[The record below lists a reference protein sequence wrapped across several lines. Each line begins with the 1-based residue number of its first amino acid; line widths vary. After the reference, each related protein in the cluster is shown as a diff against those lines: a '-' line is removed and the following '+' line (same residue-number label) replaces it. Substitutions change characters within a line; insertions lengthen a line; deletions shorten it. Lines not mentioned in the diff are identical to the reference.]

1 MSGIALRAP
10 IAHVRGSRSGGWL
23 ISLMLHG
30 GLVALA
36 MQAVMEVKPHRDPET
51 FRWDVALQP
60 APAPRSAAAEPIPS
74 QQRVSQPPP
83 PKQPV
88 SRPVSQP
95 SPAPVQQVMERTAV
109 VQTVQATQVTPRVVE
124 RSTPQERQAVVAEVQ
139 PVESQPVQ
147 EAVAVVAQAQAV
159 VQQESHDIVQPVE
172 AHMVTAQSSEAVVQ
186 QSAVPVETSATA
198 VDQPAVVAEAV
209 VETASPVVTPTVSDS
224 ESADTVVSP
233 PTVVHQSPVAHREVR
248 EMEAS
253 QADLGWLAES
263 LWSRIE
269 ELKRYPRQA
278 RARRWEG
285 KVVLEAVIRHD
296 GTILECLVA
305 ESSGHGLLDQ
315 DAISVLRKASPLA
328 LKHPLGKEH
337 ITILVPIAYRL
348 ES

>member
-1 MSGIALRAP
+1 MSGIALRSP
-10 IAHVRGSRSGGWL
+10 IAHVRGSRSSGWL

-36 MQAVMEVKPHRDPET
+36 MQAVMDVKPHRQPET

-60 APAPRSAAAEPIPS
+60 LPAPSPAAAEPIPS
-74 QQRVSQPPP
+74 PQPVSAPSP

-95 SPAPVQQVMERTAV
+95 SPAPVQQVVERTAV

-124 RSTPQERQAVVAEVQ
+124 RSAPQERQSVVTEVQ
-139 PVESQPVQ
+139 PVTSRPV
-147 EAVAVVAQAQAV
+147 ETVVAHAQEILQQTNQDAVQAV
-159 VQQESHDIVQPVE
+159 E
-172 AHMVTAQSSEAVVQ
+172 AQSVTAQLSETMIQ
-186 QSAVPVETSATA
+186 QSAVPVETLATEVEQPAIVAQEVVQTESSVATA
-198 VDQPAVVAEAV
+198 TVSLNGPQDAVVSEPIVTHQSAV
-209 VETASPVVTPTVSDS
+209 V
-224 ESADTVVSP
+224 
-233 PTVVHQSPVAHREVR
+233 HREVR
-248 EMEAS
+248 ETAS
-253 QADLGWLAES
+253 AQADLGWLAES
-263 LWSRIE
+263 LWTRIE
-269 ELKRYPRQA
+269 QLKRYPRQA

-328 LKHPLGKEH
+328 LKHPLGKEQ

-348 ES
+348 EG

>member
-1 MSGIALRAP
+1 MSGIALRSP
-10 IAHVRGSRSGGWL
+10 IAHVRGSRSSGWL

-36 MQAVMEVKPHRDPET
+36 MQAVMDVKPHRQPET

-60 APAPRSAAAEPIPS
+60 LPAPSPAAAEPIPS
-74 QQRVSQPPP
+74 PQPVSAPSP

-95 SPAPVQQVMERTAV
+95 SPAPVQQVVERTAV
-109 VQTVQATQVTPRVVE
+109 VQTVQATQVAPRVME
-124 RSTPQERQAVVAEVQ
+124 RSAPQERQAVVTEVQ
-139 PVESQPVQ
+139 PVASQPVQ

-172 AHMVTAQSSEAVVQ
+172 AQMVMAQSSEAVVQ

-209 VETASPVVTPTVSDS
+209 VETASPVVTPTVSYS
-224 ESADTVVSP
+224 ESADTVVSA

-248 EMEAS
+248 EMDAS

>member
-1 MSGIALRAP
+1 MSEVALT
-10 IAHVRGSRSGGWL
+10 AHMARVRGSRSGGWL
-23 ISLMLHG
+23 VSLMLHG

-36 MQAVMEVKPHRDPET
+36 MQAVMEVTPHRQPEP

-60 APAPRSAAAEPIPS
+60 APTPSPVAAKPTPS
-74 QQRVSQPPP
+74 QQPVSEPPQP
-83 PKQPV
+83 KKPV

-95 SPAPVQQVMERTAV
+95 SPAPVPQVVERTAV

-124 RSTPQERQAVVAEVQ
+124 RAVPQERQAVVTEVQ
-139 PVESQPVQ
+139 SVVSQSVH
-147 EAVAVVAQAQAV
+147 EALAVVAHAQEV
-159 VQQESHDIVQPVE
+159 VQQESHDIVQPIE
-172 AHMVTAQSSEAVVQ
+172 SQMVTAQLSEAVVQ
-186 QSAVPVETSATA
+186 ESAVPVETSATA
-198 VDQPAVVAEAV
+198 VEQPAIVAQAV
-209 VETASPVVTPTVSDS
+209 VESDMPVVRATSSPS
-224 ESADTVVSP
+224 ESQRTVESEP
-233 PTVVHQSPVAHREVR
+233 VVVRQSPVAHREVR
-248 EMEAS
+248 ETEAS

-263 LWSRIE
+263 LWTRIE

-296 GTILECLVA
+296 GTILECLIA

>member
-1 MSGIALRAP
+1 MSHVALSVN
-10 IAHVRGSRSGGWL
+10 IAHLRGSRSGGWL

-36 MQAVMEVKPHRDPET
+36 MQAVMEVKPHRQPDT
-51 FRWDVALQP
+51 FRWDVALQS
-60 APAPRSAAAEPIPS
+60 APVPSPAAAEPIPS
-74 QQRVSQPPP
+74 QQPVSEPPP
-83 PKQPV
+83 PKQSL
-88 SRPVSQP
+88 SRPVSPP
-95 SPAPVQQVMERTAV
+95 SPKPVPQVMERTAV
-109 VQTVQATQVTPRVVE
+109 VQAVQATQVTPRVVE
-124 RSTPQERQAVVAEVQ
+124 RFAPQERQAVVTEVQ
-139 PVESQPVQ
+139 PVASQPVQ

-159 VQQESHDIVQPVE
+159 VQQESHDMVQPVE
-172 AHMVTAQSSEAVVQ
+172 AQMVMAQSSEAVVQ
-186 QSAVPVETSATA
+186 QSAVPVETSASA
-198 VDQPAVVAEAV
+198 VDPPAVVADAF
-209 VETASPVVTPTVSDS
+209 VETATPVAAPAVSHSETMEPVVS
-224 ESADTVVSP
+224 EHTVVRQSS
-233 PTVVHQSPVAHREVR
+233 VVHREVR
-248 EMEAS
+248 ETAPA

-278 RARRWEG
+278 RARRWQG

-296 GTILECLVA
+296 GTILECLIA

-328 LKHPLGKEH
+328 LKHPLGKEQ

>member
-1 MSGIALRAP
+1 MSQIALRGN
-10 IAHVRGSRSGGWL
+10 IAHVRGSRGGGWL

-36 MQAVMEVKPHRDPET
+36 MQSVMEVKPHRQPET

-60 APAPRSAAAEPIPS
+60 APNPVPAEPLAS
-74 QQRVSQPPP
+74 QQPVSDPPQP
-83 PKQPV
+83 KKPV

-95 SPAPVQQVMERTAV
+95 SPAPVPQAVERMAA

-124 RSTPQERQAVVAEVQ
+124 RSVPQERQAVATEVQ
-139 PVESQPVQ
+139 PVETQPVH
-147 EAVAVVAQAQAV
+147 EAVAVVAQAQEV
-159 VQQESHDIVQPVE
+159 VQQEHQDIVQSVE
-172 AHMVTAQSSEAVVQ
+172 ARMVSAQSSEAVVQ
-186 QSAVPVETSATA
+186 QSVAPVETSATA
-198 VDQPAVVAEAV
+198 IEQPAVVAQPL
-209 VETASPVVTPTVSDS
+209 VETASPVVPPTVSHR
-224 ESADTVVSP
+224 EAMDTVVP
-233 PTVVHQSPVAHREVR
+233 EPMVVQQSPVAHREVR
-248 EMEAS
+248 ETAS
-253 QADLGWLAES
+253 AQADLGWLAES

-296 GTILECLVA
+296 GTILECLIA
-305 ESSGHGLLDQ
+305 ESSGHGVLDQ

-328 LKHPLGKEH
+328 LKHPLGKEQ

>member
-1 MSGIALRAP
+1 MSEVAFT
-10 IAHVRGSRSGGWL
+10 AHMARVRGSRSGGWL

-36 MQAVMEVKPHRDPET
+36 MQAVMEVKPHRQPEP
-51 FRWDVALQP
+51 FRWDVALHP
-60 APAPRSAAAEPIPS
+60 APTPSPVAVEPAPS
-74 QQRVSQPPP
+74 QQPVSEPPQP
-83 PKQPV
+83 KKPV

-95 SPAPVQQVMERTAV
+95 SPAPVPQVVERAAV

-124 RSTPQERQAVVAEVQ
+124 RSAPQERQAVVTEVQ
-139 PVESQPVQ
+139 PVASQPVH
-147 EAVAVVAQAQAV
+147 EAVAVVAHAQEV

-172 AHMVTAQSSEAVVQ
+172 SQMVTAQLSEAVAR
-186 QSAVPVETSATA
+186 QSAVPVETSAAA
-198 VDQPAVVAEAV
+198 VEQPAIVAQAV
-209 VETASPVVTPTVSDS
+209 VETDMPVVSATSSLSEPQHTVES
-224 ESADTVVSP
+224 EPV
-233 PTVVHQSPVAHREVR
+233 VVHQSPVAHREVR
-248 EMEAS
+248 EAAA

-263 LWSRIE
+263 LWTRIE

-296 GTILECLVA
+296 GTILECLIA

>member
-1 MSGIALRAP
+1 MSQIALRGD
-10 IAHVRGSRSGGWL
+10 IAHVRSSRSGGWL

-30 GLVALA
+30 GLVVLA
-36 MQAVMEVKPHRDPET
+36 MQAVMEVKPHRQPET

-60 APAPRSAAAEPIPS
+60 APPPSPVAAEPIAS
-74 QQRVSQPPP
+74 QQPVLDPPQP
-83 PKQPV
+83 KKPV

-95 SPAPVQQVMERTAV
+95 SPAPAPQIVERTAV

-124 RSTPQERQAVVAEVQ
+124 RSAPQERQAVVTEVQ
-139 PVESQPVQ
+139 PVASQPVH
-147 EAVAVVAQAQAV
+147 ESVAVVAQAQEV
-159 VQQESHDIVQPVE
+159 VQQESQDIVQPVE
-172 AHMVTAQSSEAVVQ
+172 AQLVTAQSSEAVVQ
-186 QSAVPVETSATA
+186 QSAVSVETPTTA
-198 VDQPAVVAEAV
+198 IEQPAVVAQAF
-209 VETASPVVTPTVSDS
+209 VETASPVEAPTVSHS
-224 ESADTVVSP
+224 EPMDTIVSE
-233 PTVVHQSPVAHREVR
+233 PTVVQQSSVAHREVR
-248 EMEAS
+248 ESAPA

-296 GTILECLVA
+296 GTILECLIA

-328 LKHPLGKEH
+328 LKHPLGKEQ

>member
-1 MSGIALRAP
+1 MSQIALSEN
-10 IAHVRGSRSGGWL
+10 IAHGRGTRSGGWL

-36 MQAVMEVKPHRDPET
+36 MQAVMEVKPHRQPET

-60 APAPRSAAAEPIPS
+60 APTPSPVAAEPVPS
-74 QQRVSQPPP
+74 PQPVSEPPQP
-83 PKQPV
+83 KKPV

-95 SPAPVQQVMERTAV
+95 SPAPAPQVVERTAV
-109 VQTVQATQVTPRVVE
+109 VQTVQATQVAPRVVE
-124 RSTPQERQAVVAEVQ
+124 RSTPQERQAVVTEVQ
-139 PVESQPVQ
+139 PVASQPVH
-147 EAVAVVAQAQAV
+147 EAVAVVSQAQEV
-159 VQQESHDIVQPVE
+159 VQQDSHDMVQPVE
-172 AHMVTAQSSEAVVQ
+172 TQMVTAQSSDAVQ

-198 VDQPAVVAEAV
+198 VEQPAVVAHAF
-209 VETASPVVTPTVSDS
+209 VETASSVAPPSTSLTEPHEEVVSDPVMVRQ
-224 ESADTVVSP
+224 SAVV
-233 PTVVHQSPVAHREVR
+233 QREVR
-248 EMEAS
+248 ETAPA

-263 LWSRIE
+263 LWTRIE

-296 GTILECLVA
+296 GTILECLIA

>member
-1 MSGIALRAP
+1 
-10 IAHVRGSRSGGWL
+10 
-23 ISLMLHG
+23 MLHG

>member
-1 MSGIALRAP
+1 MSQIALRGN
-10 IAHVRGSRSGGWL
+10 ITHVRGSRSGGWL

-36 MQAVMEVKPHRDPET
+36 MQAVMEVKPHRQPET

-60 APAPRSAAAEPIPS
+60 APTPSPVAAEPTPS
-74 QQRVSQPPP
+74 QQPISEPPQP
-83 PKQPV
+83 KKPV

-95 SPAPVQQVMERTAV
+95 SPAPVPQVVERTAV
-109 VQTVQATQVTPRVVE
+109 VQTVQASQVTPRVVE
-124 RSTPQERQAVVAEVQ
+124 RSVPQERQAVVTEVQ
-139 PVESQPVQ
+139 PVATQPVQ
-147 EAVAVVAQAQAV
+147 ETVAVVAQAQEF
-159 VQQESHDIVQPVE
+159 VQQERHDIVQPVE
-172 AHMVTAQSSEAVVQ
+172 AKMAAAQSSEAAVQ
-186 QSAVPVETSATA
+186 QSPVPVETSATA
-198 VDQPAVVAEAV
+198 VEQPAVIAQAF
-209 VETASPVVTPTVSDS
+209 VETASPVAAPTVSQSLPMDP
-224 ESADTVVSP
+224 VVSE
-233 PTVVHQSPVAHREVR
+233 PTVVQQSSVAHREVR
-248 EMEAS
+248 EMPSA

-278 RARRWEG
+278 RVRRWQG

-296 GTILECLVA
+296 GTILECLIA
-305 ESSGHGLLDQ
+305 ESSGHGVLDQ

-328 LKHPLGKEH
+328 LKHPLGKEQ

>member
-1 MSGIALRAP
+1 MSEVALT
-10 IAHVRGSRSGGWL
+10 AHMARVRGSRSGGWL
-23 ISLMLHG
+23 VSLMLHG

-36 MQAVMEVKPHRDPET
+36 MQAVMEVTPHRQPEP

-60 APAPRSAAAEPIPS
+60 APTPSPVAAKPTPS
-74 QQRVSQPPP
+74 QQPVSEPPQP
-83 PKQPV
+83 KKPV

-95 SPAPVQQVMERTAV
+95 SPAPVPQVVERTAV

-124 RSTPQERQAVVAEVQ
+124 RAVPQERQAVVTEVQ
-139 PVESQPVQ
+139 SVVSQSVH
-147 EAVAVVAQAQAV
+147 EALAVVAHAQEV
-159 VQQESHDIVQPVE
+159 VQQESHDIVQPIE
-172 AHMVTAQSSEAVVQ
+172 SQMVTAQLSEAVVQ
-186 QSAVPVETSATA
+186 ESAVPVETSATA
-198 VDQPAVVAEAV
+198 VEQPASVAQAV
-209 VETASPVVTPTVSDS
+209 VESDMPVVRATSSPS
-224 ESADTVVSP
+224 ESQRTVESEP
-233 PTVVHQSPVAHREVR
+233 VVVRQSPVAHREVR
-248 EMEAS
+248 EVAPA

-263 LWSRIE
+263 LWTRIE

-296 GTILECLVA
+296 GTILECLIA

>member
-1 MSGIALRAP
+1 MSQIALKGN

-36 MQAVMEVKPHRDPET
+36 MQAVMEVKPHLQPET

-60 APAPRSAAAEPIPS
+60 APTPSPAAAEPIPS
-74 QQRVSQPPP
+74 PQPVSEPPQS
-83 PKQPV
+83 KKPV

-95 SPAPVQQVMERTAV
+95 SPEPVPQVVERTAA

-124 RSTPQERQAVVAEVQ
+124 RSVPQERQAVVNEEQ
-139 PVESQPVQ
+139 PVVSQPVH
-147 EAVAVVAQAQAV
+147 ETVAVVAQAQEV
-159 VQQESHDIVQPVE
+159 VQQESHDIVQAVE
-172 AHMVTAQSSEAVVQ
+172 AQMVTAQFFEAVVQ
-186 QSAVPVETSATA
+186 QSAVPVETLATA
-198 VDQPAVVAEAV
+198 VEQPAVVAQAL
-209 VETASPVVTPTVSDS
+209 VETASPVATPTVSHS
-224 ESADTVVSP
+224 EVVDAVVSEP
-233 PTVVHQSPVAHREVR
+233 AVVRENSVAHREVR
-248 EMEAS
+248 ETAPG
-253 QADLGWLAES
+253 QADMGWLAES
-263 LWSRIE
+263 LWARIE

-296 GTILECLVA
+296 GTILQCLIA

-328 LKHPLGKEH
+328 LKHPLGKEQ

-348 ES
+348 DS